1 MTVTDM
7 SSLDPELRKFLDTAL
22 DRIRKYFRP
31 EAMIFFGSR
40 ATGTPDEWSD
50 IDLVIVSDRFHG
62 EHPLRR
68 PATFRRIARPHRRVD
83 ALCLTPEEFADRAGR
98 PTIIREAFRTGIRVI

>member
-1 MTVTDM
+1 MTTSDM
-7 SSLDPELRKFLDTAL
+7 ASLDPELRRFLDASL
-22 DRIRKYFRP
+22 DRIREHFRP

-50 IDLVIVSDRFHG
+50 IDLVIVSGRFRD

-83 ALCLTPEEFADRAGR
+83 ALCLTPEEFVDRAAR